1 MTVGAWFEGEQI
13 FREDVEAEGAESEY
27 NANAAKFICEKWDV
41 DVDDL
46 TPKQADW
53 ATRILDDLTE
63 RRIERRGRWGT
74 RR

>member
-1 MTVGAWFEGEQI
+1 MTVGEWFEGEQI
-13 FREDVEAEGAESEY
+13 FREDVELTGEESEY
-27 NANAAKFICEKWDV
+27 SANASKFILEKWEA

-63 RRIERRGRWGT
+63 RRIERRGRWSN